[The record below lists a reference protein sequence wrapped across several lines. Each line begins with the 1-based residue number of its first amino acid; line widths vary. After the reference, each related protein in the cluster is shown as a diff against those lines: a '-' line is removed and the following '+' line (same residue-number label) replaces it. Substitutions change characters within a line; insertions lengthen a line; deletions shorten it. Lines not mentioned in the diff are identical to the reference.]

1 MSQRMT
7 PAAWNCRAPARAVSP
22 NLTFH
27 WLHIMNLNGS
37 VSLHP
42 GLAVKLVLSAIL
54 S

>member
-1 MSQRMT
+1 
-7 PAAWNCRAPARAVSP
+7 
-22 NLTFH
+22 
-27 WLHIMNLNGS
+27 MNLNGS